1 MLHDVSPEVALR
13 FKGLDLNLVPLL
25 DTLIEQ
31 RSTIRAAEH
40 HNLSQPAISA
50 ALQRLRV
57 YFRNPLLVPQG
68 RKMVPTAFAMQLLP
82 HLKALLSD
90 AEIII
95 NTSSDF
101 DPKTSQRTFRISISD
116 YLTIVVFGPLLQ
128 RLATEA
134 PGLSY
139 EFLQPA
145 DELAQQIDRGDI
157 DLVISPMEYLIPEHP
172 SQFLCEETYVVA
184 GWSGNTLLDGAMS
197 LEQFCAAEHVA
208 VRLGRINRSSIAE
221 SQLRAMGIERKTVIQ
236 ATTFGLV
243 PELLVGT
250 GRIAIMHRRLAKHAA
265 KNLPLRFGPLP
276 FEFPPLVEG
285 IQFHRSRINDSG
297 LKWLVDEIRSE
308 CDKLGSGND
317 AVQTLADAARRG
329 Q

>member
-1 MLHDVSPEVALR
+1 MR

-25 DTLIEQ
+25 DTLIER

-57 YFRNPLLVPQG
+57 YFRDPLLVPQG
-68 RKMVPTAFAMQLLP
+68 RQMVPTAFALQLLP
-82 HLKALLSD
+82 HLKVLLSD
-90 AEIII
+90 AEIIV

-101 DPKTSQRTFRISISD
+101 DPKTSQRTFRICISD
-116 YLTIVVFGPLLQ
+116 YLTIVILRPLLQ
-128 RLATEA
+128 RLASEA

-157 DLVISPMEYLIPEHP
+157 DLLLSPMEYLISEHP
-172 SQFLCEETYVVA
+172 SMVLCEETYVVA
-184 GWSGNTLLDGAMS
+184 GWSGNDLLDCPMS
-197 LEQFCAAEHVA
+197 LEQFLAAEHVA
-208 VRLGRINRSSIAE
+208 VRIGRINRSSVAE
-221 SQLRAMGIERKTVIQ
+221 SQLRAMDIERKTVIQ
-236 ATTFGLV
+236 ATTFGIV

-250 GRIAIMHRRLAKHAA
+250 RRIAIMHRRLAIHAA
-265 KNLPLRFGPLP
+265 RSLPIKFGSLP

-285 IQFHRSRINDSG
+285 IQFHRSRINDAG
-297 LKWLVDEIRSE
+297 LKWLVGEIQAEVDRL
-308 CDKLGSGND
+308 DVDNG
-317 AVQTLADAARRG
+317 ATQTLSGAAN
-329 Q
+329 

>member
-1 MLHDVSPEVALR
+1 MR

-31 RSTIRAAEH
+31 RSTIRAAEQ

-50 ALQRLRV
+50 ALQRLRI
-57 YFRNPLLVPQG
+57 YFRDPLLVPQR
-68 RKMVPTAFAMQLLP
+68 RKMVPTAFALQLLP
-82 HLKALLSD
+82 HLKVLLSD

-101 DPKTSQRTFRISISD
+101 DPKTSQRNFRICVSD
-116 YLTIVVFGPLLQ
+116 YLTIVVLGPLLQ

-139 EFLQPA
+139 EFVQPA
-145 DELAQQIDRGDI
+145 DELAQQIDQGDI
-157 DLVISPMEYLIPEHP
+157 DLVLSPMEYLNPEHP
-172 SQFLCEETYVVA
+172 SQILCEETYVVA
-184 GWSGNTLLDGAMS
+184 GWSENPLLDRAIS

-208 VRLGRINRSSIAE
+208 VRIGRINRSSFAE

-236 ATTFGLV
+236 TTAFGLV

-250 GRIAIMHRRLAKHAA
+250 RRIAIMHRRLALHAA
-265 KNLPLRFGPLP
+265 RNLPLRFGPLP

-285 IQFHRSRINDSG
+285 IQFHRSRINDIG

-308 CDKLGSGND
+308 VDELGSGNG
-317 AVQTLADAARRG
+317 AV
-329 Q
+329 